1 MLYPKLCKKD
11 EEAQRNLLYVHTYV
25 RMYACLYVCACV
37 CVYVRV
43 YVGMYIT
50 VTLVYPSTDVQCCL
64 IYSIRYI
71 NVLRVSDLQ
80 CEKRLFCSIP

>member
-1 MLYPKLCKKD
+1 MYIL
-11 EEAQRNLLYVHTYV
+11 RTYV
-25 RMYACLYVCACV
+25 CMFVCMCVCV

-64 IYSIRYI
+64 IYNIRYI

-80 CEKRLFCSIP
+80 CEKRLFCSIPLPLQDAVGASFRLR